1 MKIIISGAGEV
12 GKYLAQMLTKENH
25 DTIVVDTD
33 KDNLNIIEQQY
44 DLITINGSCSSFK
57 TLEEAKVSSAD
68 LFIAVTHSEEVNLL
82 SAMLAK
88 RLGAKKTIAR
98 IDNIE
103 YINPIRKLHFI
114 NMGVD
119 RMIYP
124 EKIAAKEVIGLIY
137 ETGTTHVFDFSD
149 KRLNLLV
156 VHLPEDAPIINK
168 TLKEA
173 MELIKSNDYR
183 AIAIS
188 RNGETVIPSGNDVL
202 RAGDYVHV
210 ITSHEGAD
218 NLKKYAGKQK
228 DKFDNVMI
236 LGGSRIGEKVA
247 NELSRYC
254 KIKLIE
260 KDENKAIDLADRLD
274 NCLVIHGDGRN
285 MELLEEEG
293 IKEMDAFVAVTG
305 DSETNILSCMLA
317 KKLGVKKTIAEIEN
331 FDYFDF
337 AQKMG
342 IDSIVNK
349 KLSAASRIYSF
360 TMHAEVSS
368 IRCLTSTDAELLEF
382 VVKEKAKIT
391 KDILRNLDFPKNAII
406 GGVVRGKKSFIATG
420 DTHIMKGDKVVVF
433 TLPGSIAKVEKFFV

>member
-25 DTIVVDTD
+25 DTIVVDTN
-33 KDNLNIIEQQY
+33 KDNLKIVEQQY
-44 DLITINGSCSSFK
+44 DLMTITGSCSSFK
-57 TLEEAKVSSAD
+57 TLEDAKVSTAD
-68 LFIAVTHSEEVNLL
+68 LFIAVTHSEEINLL

-103 YINPIRKLHFI
+103 YIDPVRKLHFI

-124 EKIAAKEVIGLIY
+124 EKIAAKEVVALIR
-137 ETGTTHVFDFSD
+137 ETGTNQVFEFSD
-149 KRLNLLV
+149 GRLNLFV
-156 VHLPEDAPIINK
+156 VFLSEDAPIINK

-173 MELIKSNDYR
+173 TQISNSFDYR
-183 AIAIS
+183 AVAITRS
-188 RNGETVIPSGNDVL
+188 GKTIIPSGDDVL
-202 RAGDYVHV
+202 KAGDHVYV
-210 ITSHEGAD
+210 ITSPEGID
-218 NLKKYAGKQK
+218 SLMKYAGKQK

-236 LGGSRIGEKVA
+236 LGGSRIGQKVA
-247 NELSRYC
+247 NELSKNC

-260 KDENKAIDLADRLD
+260 KNENKALELADRLD
-274 NCLVIHGDGRN
+274 RCLVIHGDGRN
-285 MELLEEEG
+285 MDLLEEEG
-293 IKEMDAFVAVTG
+293 IKDMDAFVAVTG

-317 KKLGVKKTIAEIEN
+317 KKLGIKKTIAEIEN

-368 IRCLTSTDAELLEF
+368 MKCLTSTDAELLEF
-382 VVKEKAKIT
+382 VVKEKARIT
-391 KDILRNLDFPKNAII
+391 KDILRNLNFPEDAIV

-420 DTHIMKGDKVVVF
+420 NTHIVKGDKVVVF
-433 TLPGSIAKVEKFFV
+433 TLPGSIKKVEKFFA